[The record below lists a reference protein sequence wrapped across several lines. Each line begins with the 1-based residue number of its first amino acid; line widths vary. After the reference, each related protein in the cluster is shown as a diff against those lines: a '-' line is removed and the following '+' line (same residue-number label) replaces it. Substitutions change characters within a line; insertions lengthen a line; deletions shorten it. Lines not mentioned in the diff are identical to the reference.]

1 MTELEKIAY
10 AKMFIDKLAN
20 GINPLDDQEIQ
31 DTDIVNNIRVSR
43 CLFYVSNILR
53 KVIENGGVDSR
64 KGKTIKVPFRLDYAA
79 RENFRYS
86 DIPIPISE
94 ITLRI
99 NELIQTEDMKK
110 LSYKHVVEWL
120 IQAGFLQLGYDER
133 GKKIRQPTENGV
145 SLGINIE
152 HRRSQNGPYTV
163 TVYDRLAQKFIL
175 DNLDAVIELGAR

>member
-1 MTELEKIAY
+1 MAFDFTNKVDPKASRAIYLQLLDMIQGQIQDKSLKPGDMLPSEKEFCQYYHISRTTVRLTFRELEQQGLIIRRRGLGT
-10 AKMFIDKLAN
+10 FISEPK
-20 GINPLDDQEIQ
+20 
-31 DTDIVNNIRVSR
+31 VSR
-43 CLFYVSNILR
+43 
-53 KVIENGGVDSR
+53 
-64 KGKTIKVPFRLDYAA
+64 RLGSL
-79 RENFRYS
+79 YS
-86 DIPIPISE
+86 F
-94 ITLRI
+94 
-99 NELIQTEDMKK
+99 TEDMKK